1 LGHAVSQVAVCGIC
15 SRAEIGEKMA
25 KKLWGTRFPK
35 KTCLLADKFTS
46 SISFDKRLAKYD
58 CLGSIAHAKML
69 GKQKII
75 PVKDAHLIVQGLH
88 SILKDLEK
96 GKFKFDLGAED
107 VHSNIQDTL
116 SKKIGAAAYKLHTAR
131 SRNDQIALD
140 IKMYLKD
147 EIKELI
153 EMISLL
159 QKSILK
165 FARSNENIIIPGY
178 THLQMA
184 QCVLLAHHLLAYLES
199 LERDKSRLLDAK
211 ERGDSMPLGSCALS
225 GTSLSIDRKS
235 VMKALG
241 FKKLTEN
248 SIDSVSDRDFIIEV
262 LADLAIL
269 AVHLSRMSEDL
280 ILWSTKEFNFID
292 IDFSFCTGSSIMPHK
307 KNPDVLELIRGS
319 VGKIQ
324 GDLSSI
330 LILMK
335 GLPSSYNRDLQLDKP
350 PLFDAID
357 TVKDMLEIFVVLFQ
371 NIVIEK
377 GAIAA
382 RLMDESLFSV
392 DVVEYLIKKGL
403 SYREA
408 HDIVGKMVRDCLDK
422 GKKISSLSNHALKK
436 YSSKLA
442 PDVKNILAAWKSVD
456 LKTSYGG
463 TSPKLVEKQMK
474 NWEKKLNARI

>member
-1 LGHAVSQVAVCGIC
+1 MS
-15 SRAEIGEKMA
+15 

-35 KTCLLADKFTS
+35 KTCLLTDKFTS
-46 SISFDKRLAKYD
+46 SIAFDKRLAKYD
-58 CLGSIAHAKML
+58 VLGSIAHARML
-69 GKQKII
+69 GNKKII
-75 PVKDAHLIVQGLH
+75 PGKEANLIVQGLNA
-88 SILKDLEK
+88 ILKELEK

-107 VHSNIQDTL
+107 VHSNIQDML
-116 SKKIGAAAYKLHTAR
+116 FKKIGAAAFKLHTAR

-147 EIKELI
+147 EVKELV
-153 EMISLL
+153 EMAALL

-165 FARSNENIIIPGY
+165 FAKNNQKIIIPGY

-199 LERDKSRLLDAK
+199 LERDKARLLDAK
-211 ERGDSMPLGSCALS
+211 ERADAMPLGSCALS
-225 GTSLSIDRKS
+225 GTSLPIDRKA
-235 VMKALG
+235 VMKELG

-269 AVHLSRMSEDL
+269 SVHLSRMAEDL

-335 GLPSSYNRDLQLDKP
+335 GLPFSYNRDLQLDKP

-357 TVKDMLEIFVVLFQ
+357 TVKDILEIFVVLFQ

-392 DVVEYLIKKGL
+392 DVVEYLIKRGV

-422 GKKISSLSNHALKK
+422 GKKISSLTKGELKK
-436 YSSKLA
+436 YSSKLD
-442 PDVKNILAAWKSVD
+442 PDVKNILSAWQSVD

-463 TSPKLVEKQMK
+463 TNSGLVEKQVR
-474 NWEKKLNARI
+474 NWDKKLNARI